1 MLRHCTI
8 ILLTLLVQACGS
20 DVASELET
28 PETMWWESS
37 GDVTDAPGSASSD
50 EDPMAAKYWAI
61 YLSLEEGMAPSGSQG
76 FVSVSEGLVQCEV
89 VYVLQSAQAVSDCAA
104 CSRAWEFVR
113 GEPTI
118 VKDKEDACTT
128 WGVSDMAGS
137 ILGFGHDYTS
147 FYYRRDESW
156 VNGGVFGGSDDYL
169 EAQVY
174 LD

>member
-1 MLRHCTI
+1 
-8 ILLTLLVQACGS
+8 
-20 DVASELET
+20 
-28 PETMWWESS
+28 
-37 GDVTDAPGSASSD
+37 
-50 EDPMAAKYWAI
+50 MAAKYWAI
-61 YLSLEEGMAPSGSQG
+61 YLSIEGEAPPNGSQS

-118 VKDKEDACTT
+118 VKDKEDACAA
-128 WGVSDMAGS
+128 WGISDMSGS
-137 ILGFGHDYTS
+137 ILGFGHDDAI
-147 FYYRRDESW
+147 FYYRLNESW
-156 VNGGVFGGSDDYL
+156 VDGGVFGGSDDYL